1 MYRHPRVSS
10 FVLAALLTL
19 TVSIARGQT
28 AFLGI
33 EPAEPA
39 SEDVFEFVYD
49 YACGD
54 DNLSQPLYRVYN
66 GRPDVNHRYVRSR
79 ALRDRMVAKWLDRGG
94 RRSRHPGGLRVP
106 GRGPRRR
113 RPALTRMRA
122 PVVLDARGER
132 PYDARCAGRH
142 AAPSAGV
149 VEV

>member
-1 MYRHPRVSS
+1 MHRHPRVSS

-66 GRPDVNHRYVRSR
+66 GRPDVNHRYVVSR
-79 ALRDRMVAKWLDRGG
+79 ALRDRMVANGWIAEGAGPDIQAGCAYPDG
-94 RRSRHPGGLRVP
+94 AHVNGALR
-106 GRGPRRR
+106 
-113 RPALTRMRA
+113 
-122 PVVLDARGER
+122 
-132 PYDARCAGRH
+132 
-142 AAPSAGV
+142 
-149 VEV
+149 